1 MIVALFFLLHSP
13 RDLREILRS
22 PCLSYKA
29 PVMQASNWSSFA
41 VLERQKNE
49 HRRQRQSHSSRNR
62 AKTSSRKSPS
72 PLAVSVS
79 RQCWRI
85 SNACRKTGQHQHV
98 KASTFSGVYCAA
110 SISPAATHSIPAIF
124 TAFNSRINK
133 EKINNGVRYYKKP
146 L

>member
-85 SNACRKTGQHQHV
+85 SNACRKTGQHQLS
-98 KASTFSGVYCAA
+98 KRAPSQASTAQPHSPQRPRTPYQQSSRPLTRA
-110 SISPAATHSIPAIF
+110 ST
-124 TAFNSRINK
+124 
-133 EKINNGVRYYKKP
+133 KKK
-146 L
+146 